1 MSVLEVFRSLP
12 TAHDVCRDE
21 TLPDGASAYA
31 RDTVTLGW
39 EDRLKA
45 RGRRT
50 TDGGVEFGT
59 ALPRGTALR
68 QDDCLVVDALRLVV
82 VVIERE
88 EPVLVVRPAERV
100 AGGTDAP
107 AHSADADRFAGRA
120 RPFSPARPDQWGLIG
135 YHIGNSHQP
144 VMFTADEIVCADLPG
159 MDLVLS
165 QHGIPFTRER
175 RRFAPVGLLGD
186 HRH

>member
-12 TAHDVCRDE
+12 TAYDVCRDE
-21 TLPDGASAYA
+21 PLPAAATGYA

-50 TDGGVEFGT
+50 TDAGVEFGT

-68 QDDCLVVDALRLVV
+68 QGDRLVVDALRLVV
-82 VVIERE
+82 TVVERE
-88 EPVLVVRPAERV
+88 EPVLVIVPA
-100 AGGTDAP
+100 
-107 AHSADADRFAGRA
+107 ADA
-120 RPFSPARPDQWGLIG
+120 WGLIG

-144 VMFTADEIVCADLPG
+144 VMFTAGEIVCADLPG
-159 MDLVLS
+159 MDLVLD

-175 RRFAPVGLLGD
+175 RRFSPVGLLGD